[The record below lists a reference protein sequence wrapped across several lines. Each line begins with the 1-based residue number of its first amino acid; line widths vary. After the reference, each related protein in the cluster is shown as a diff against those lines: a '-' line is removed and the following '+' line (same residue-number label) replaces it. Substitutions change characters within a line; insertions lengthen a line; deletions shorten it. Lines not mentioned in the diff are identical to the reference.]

1 MIAAL
6 MLWSLLGWSY
16 WLMYRA
22 VRSSQ
27 VRTPVAAPDQP
38 ATRAAAVLGL
48 EDDPDQWRAAHDSW
62 TALDDRQLIRLL
74 TDSHHETD
82 EPPTPPT
89 RH

>member
-27 VRTPVAAPDQP
+27 VTTPVATPDQR
-38 ATRAAAVLGL
+38 ATRAAAVLSREG
-48 EDDPDQWRAAHDSW
+48 DPDQWRAARGSW
-62 TALDDRQLIRLL
+62 TALDEHQLIRLL
-74 TDSHHETD
+74 TDSARDTD
-82 EPPTPPT
+82 KP
-89 RH
+89 